1 MLPTR
6 FSEYMDDPFY
16 DLMGALSPVELER
29 GIHGDV
35 VNVVIE
41 AVVEEDGCICCVVD
55 VDGAL
60 VVDAVG
66 VDVDAALVVDDVSVG
81 DVIGVS
87 EVDVV
92 GRGVGGAIVVGRT
105 RVIRSAA
112 TIPRMATK
120 PKPMSTRKAIWILL
134 NIKSLLNSLIA
145 RAYATSKSVVTFG
158 GLVTSFHSPAFIGDQ
173 KTLCQLE
180 NPALDTI
187 GLCLSLQSVQIAK
200 SHCQY
205 KYCLVE

>member
-1 MLPTR
+1 MREPPSHLT
-6 FSEYMDDPFY
+6 EYMDGPFY
-16 DLMGALSPVELER
+16 DLMGALSPVELKR

-41 AVVEEDGCICCVVD
+41 AVVDEDGCICCVGD

-66 VDVDAALVVDDVSVG
+66 VDVDATLVVDDVGVG

-92 GRGVGGAIVVGRT
+92 GRGVGGAIVAGRT

-112 TIPRMATK
+112 MIPRMATK

-145 RAYATSKSVVTFG
+145 RVYATSKSVVTFG
-158 GLVTSFHSPAFIGDQ
+158 GLVTTATSFHSD
-173 KTLCQLE
+173 
-180 NPALDTI
+180 AL
-187 GLCLSLQSVQIAK
+187 
-200 SHCQY
+200 
-205 KYCLVE
+205 

>member
-1 MLPTR
+1 
-6 FSEYMDDPFY
+6 MDGPFY

-41 AVVEEDGCICCVVD
+41 AVVEGDGCICCVVD

-60 VVDAVG
+60 VVDAVV
-66 VDVDAALVVDDVSVG
+66 VDVDAALVVG

-87 EVDVV
+87 VVDVVGVNVV

-105 RVIRSAA
+105 RVTRSAA
-112 TIPRMATK
+112 MIPRMVTE
-120 PKPMSTRKAIWILL
+120 PKPMSTRRAIWILL

-145 RAYATSKSVVTFG
+145 LAYATSKSVVTFG
-158 GLVTSFHSPAFIGDQ
+158 GLVTTATSFHSTAFIGDQ
-173 KTLCQLE
+173 LSLCQLE
-180 NPALDTI
+180 KLALDTI
-187 GLCLSLQSVQIAK
+187 GHCFSLLSVQIAK
-200 SHCQY
+200 SYCQY
-205 KYCLVE
+205 KYYLVE

>member
-1 MLPTR
+1 
-6 FSEYMDDPFY
+6 MDGPFY
-16 DLMGALSPVELER
+16 DLMGARSPVELKR

-41 AVVEEDGCICCVVD
+41 PVVEEDGCICCVVD

-66 VDVDAALVVDDVSVG
+66 VDVDAALVADDVSVG

-105 RVIRSAA
+105 RVIRSAVM
-112 TIPRMATK
+112 IPRMATK

>member
-1 MLPTR
+1 
-6 FSEYMDDPFY
+6 MDGPFY
-16 DLMGALSPVELER
+16 DLMGARSPVELKR

-41 AVVEEDGCICCVVD
+41 PVVEEDGCICCVVD

-200 SHCQY
+200 S
-205 KYCLVE
+205 LSI

>member
-1 MLPTR
+1 
-6 FSEYMDDPFY
+6 MDGPFY
-16 DLMGALSPVELER
+16 DLLGALSPVELKR

-66 VDVDAALVVDDVSVG
+66 VNVDAALVVDDDGVG

-87 EVDVV
+87 EVDVVGVNVV

-105 RVIRSAA
+105 RVIRSAVM
-112 TIPRMATK
+112 IPRMATK

-145 RAYATSKSVVTFG
+145 LAYATSKSVVTFG
-158 GLVTSFHSPAFIGDQ
+158 GLVTTATSFHSTAFIGDQ

-187 GLCLSLQSVQIAK
+187 GLCLSLLSVQIAK
-200 SHCQY
+200 SYCQY

>member
-1 MLPTR
+1 
-6 FSEYMDDPFY
+6 MDGPFY
-16 DLMGALSPVELER
+16 DLMGARSPVELKR

-41 AVVEEDGCICCVVD
+41 PVVEEDGCICCVVD

-105 RVIRSAA
+105 RVIRSAVM
-112 TIPRMATK
+112 IPRMATK

-145 RAYATSKSVVTFG
+145 LAYATSKSVVTFG
-158 GLVTSFHSPAFIGDQ
+158 GLVTTATSFHSD
-173 KTLCQLE
+173 
-180 NPALDTI
+180 AL
-187 GLCLSLQSVQIAK
+187 
-200 SHCQY
+200 
-205 KYCLVE
+205 

>member
-1 MLPTR
+1 
-6 FSEYMDDPFY
+6 MDGPFY
-16 DLMGALSPVELER
+16 DLMGARSPVELKR

-41 AVVEEDGCICCVVD
+41 PVVEEDGCICCVVD

-105 RVIRSAA
+105 RVIRS
-112 TIPRMATK
+112 TVMIPRMATK

-145 RAYATSKSVVTFG
+145 LAYATSKSVVTFG

>member
-1 MLPTR
+1 MREPPSHLT
-6 FSEYMDDPFY
+6 EYMDGPFY

-41 AVVEEDGCICCVVD
+41 AVVEEDGCICCVVE

-66 VDVDAALVVDDVSVG
+66 VDVDAALVVG

-87 EVDVV
+87 EVDVVGVNVV

-112 TIPRMATK
+112 MIPRMATK
-120 PKPMSTRKAIWILL
+120 PKQMSTRKAIWILL

-145 RAYATSKSVVTFG
+145 LA
-158 GLVTSFHSPAFIGDQ
+158 
-173 KTLCQLE
+173 
-180 NPALDTI
+180 
-187 GLCLSLQSVQIAK
+187 
-200 SHCQY
+200 
-205 KYCLVE
+205 

>member
-1 MLPTR
+1 
-6 FSEYMDDPFY
+6 MDGPFY
-16 DLMGALSPVELER
+16 DLMGARSPVELKR

-41 AVVEEDGCICCVVD
+41 PVVEEDGCICCVVD

-105 RVIRSAA
+105 RVIRSAVM
-112 TIPRMATK
+112 IPRMATK